1 MKTMSI
7 SLGGF
12 GKSAELNFY
21 AVNVKSINP
30 FKYLNYIFVLH
41 ALMFI
46 LTALVKILLLLY
58 IYLFKYNNNYIH
70 INYKYYYYVYL
81 FKYNNY

>member
-1 MKTMSI
+1 MKTMAI

-12 GKSAELNFY
+12 GESAELNFN
-21 AVNVKSINP
+21 AVNVKIINP

-46 LTALVKILLLLY
+46 LTALV
-58 IYLFKYNNNYIH
+58 
-70 INYKYYYYVYL
+70 
-81 FKYNNY
+81 